1 MDNKQTLLEIMP
13 KYSDQ
18 LKHEKEMA
26 ELGKHRTNKRRVSHV
41 EREEESVTSYGK
53 VMVANTIRPLANAIA
68 EYIQETSKKTIGKP
82 PIAFVKICE
91 VSPEILA
98 LITGKHIINTITQ
111 YKPLT
116 ATCISLGGKIETEIA
131 LKNFKFLN
139 PELYEAVK
147 QDLDK
152 RSWNY
157 TYKRRKLRE
166 SAKRGIVRWEEWT
179 TPEKLHVGLK
189 LIELLIISTG
199 LIEIGME
206 TINHKKAKIIKQTL
220 KTREWIKNRNSFN
233 ELLNPEY
240 LPTVLQ
246 PKMWSSVVGGGYWT
260 KELPELDLVKQ
271 KNKQFKRELENFD
284 MPEVYSAIN
293 IMQSTPF
300 KVNKFVLNVMQK
312 AWDNGDSI
320 GGMPPNRNL
329 DIPNKPHDIETNK
342 DSRKDWKRRAV
353 IAHTENARM
362 FSKRLLYA
370 KIIWLAQKFKDYAT
384 LYYPLQFDFR
394 GRAYCVPAFLNYQSI
409 GGAKALLVFANGKE
423 ITPENRGE
431 FWLAVHGANM
441 YGNDKVS
448 LEERVKWVND
458 NEQWIINC
466 AQDPFRHRE
475 WEDASNSFQFLAWC
489 DEWRRYQSKGINEK
503 FISHLPVN
511 VDGSCNG
518 LQLYSLMLRDSV
530 AGKLVNLLPSD
541 TPQDI
546 YQLVADA
553 VNEKL
558 RVHASEDRPYAQQW
572 LNYGV
577 KRSTTKRSI
586 MTICYG
592 STRYSCTDFVIEDLT
607 KRQDKGEKHPFV
619 DDLFRPASY
628 LASVIW
634 DSIGDNLKSAR
645 VGMKY
650 LQDIAKIVSKEQLPI
665 HWVTPVGFPVY
676 QSYPEMKSK
685 RVKAMLMG
693 EVIKPRINA
702 ETDKTDKLRMSNGVA
717 PNVVHSV
724 DSAGMIK
731 TVNVAYKNGVKN
743 FCNVHDSFG
752 TTAGDVEM
760 LNKSLREA
768 FIDMF
773 SNHDVLAKFRED
785 VERQLPDKLKAKLPE
800 VPSQGDLDI
809 NKLRESKFFF
819 A

>member
-1 MDNKQTLLEIMP
+1 
-13 KYSDQ
+13 
-18 LKHEKEMA
+18 
-26 ELGKHRTNKRRVSHV
+26 
-41 EREEESVTSYGK
+41 
-53 VMVANTIRPLANAIA
+53 
-68 EYIQETSKKTIGKP
+68 
-82 PIAFVKICE
+82 
-91 VSPEILA
+91 
-98 LITGKHIINTITQ
+98 
-111 YKPLT
+111 
-116 ATCISLGGKIETEIA
+116 
-131 LKNFKFLN
+131 
-139 PELYEAVK
+139 
-147 QDLDK
+147 
-152 RSWNY
+152 
-157 TYKRRKLRE
+157 
-166 SAKRGIVRWEEWT
+166 
-179 TPEKLHVGLK
+179 
-189 LIELLIISTG
+189 
-199 LIEIGME
+199 
-206 TINHKKAKIIKQTL
+206 
-220 KTREWIKNRNSFN
+220 
-233 ELLNPEY
+233 
-240 LPTVLQ
+240 
-246 PKMWSSVVGGGYWT
+246 
-260 KELPELDLVKQ
+260 
-271 KNKQFKRELENFD
+271 
-284 MPEVYSAIN
+284 
-293 IMQSTPF
+293 
-300 KVNKFVLNVMQK
+300 
-312 AWDNGDSI
+312 
-320 GGMPPNRNL
+320 
-329 DIPNKPHDIETNK
+329 
-342 DSRKDWKRRAV
+342 
-353 IAHTENARM
+353 M

-384 LYYPLQFDFR
+384 LFYPLQFDFR

-409 GGAKALLVFANGKE
+409 GGAKALLLFSNGKE

-441 YGNDKVS
+441 YGNDKIS
-448 LEERVKWVND
+448 LEDRVKWVND
-458 NEQWIINC
+458 NEQWIVNC

-475 WEDASNSFQFLAWC
+475 WEDASNAFQFLAWC
-489 DEWRRYQSKGINEK
+489 DEWRRYQARGINEK

-546 YQLVADA
+546 YQLVANA

-558 RVHASEDRPYAQQW
+558 KVHASEDRPYAQQW
-572 LNYGV
+572 LDYGV

-607 KRQDKGEKHPFV
+607 KRQDKGEHHPFV
-619 DDLFRPASY
+619 NDLFRPASY

-650 LQDIAKIVSKEQLPI
+650 LQEIAKIVSKEQLPI

-731 TVNVAYKNGVKN
+731 TVNIAHKNGIRN

-760 LNKSLREA
+760 LNKSIREA

-773 SNHDVLAKFRED
+773 SNHDILEKFRQD
-785 VERQLPDKLKAKLPE
+785 VEKQLPDKLKAKLPE
-800 VPSQGDLDI
+800 VPSKGDLDI

>member
-1 MDNKQTLLEIMP
+1 MQT
-13 KYSDQ
+13 
-18 LKHEKEMA
+18 
-26 ELGKHRTNKRRVSHV
+26 
-41 EREEESVTSYGK
+41 
-53 VMVANTIRPLANAIA
+53 
-68 EYIQETSKKTIGKP
+68 
-82 PIAFVKICE
+82 
-91 VSPEILA
+91 
-98 LITGKHIINTITQ
+98 
-111 YKPLT
+111 
-116 ATCISLGGKIETEIA
+116 
-131 LKNFKFLN
+131 
-139 PELYEAVK
+139 
-147 QDLDK
+147 
-152 RSWNY
+152 
-157 TYKRRKLRE
+157 
-166 SAKRGIVRWEEWT
+166 
-179 TPEKLHVGLK
+179 
-189 LIELLIISTG
+189 
-199 LIEIGME
+199 
-206 TINHKKAKIIKQTL
+206 
-220 KTREWIKNRNSFN
+220 
-233 ELLNPEY
+233 
-240 LPTVLQ
+240 
-246 PKMWSSVVGGGYWT
+246 
-260 KELPELDLVKQ
+260 
-271 KNKQFKRELENFD
+271 
-284 MPEVYSAIN
+284 
-293 IMQSTPF
+293 
-300 KVNKFVLNVMQK
+300 
-312 AWDNGDSI
+312 AWDNGDAI

-342 DSRKDWKRRAV
+342 VSRKKWKKKAV

-384 LYYPLQFDFR
+384 LFYPLQFDFR

-409 GGAKALLVFANGKE
+409 GGAKAMLLFSNGKE
-423 ITPENRGE
+423 ITSENRGE
-431 FWLAVHGANM
+431 FWLAIHGANM
-441 YGNDKVS
+441 YGEDKIS
-448 LEERVKWVND
+448 LDDRVKWVND
-458 NEQWIINC
+458 NEQWIVNC
-466 AQDPFRHRE
+466 AQDPFRNRE
-475 WEDASNSFQFLAWC
+475 WEDASNAFQFLAFC
-489 DEWRRYQSKGINEK
+489 EEWRCYQSRGINEK

-530 AGKLVNLLPSD
+530 AGKLVNLLPTD

-553 VNEKL
+553 VNKKL
-558 RVHASEDRPYAQQW
+558 KKHVAEGNPYAQAW
-572 LNYGV
+572 LKYGI

-607 KRQDKGEKHPFV
+607 KRQDKGEHHPLV

-645 VGMKY
+645 VGMKF
-650 LQDIAKIVSKEQLPI
+650 LQEIAKIVSREQLPI

-693 EVIKPRINA
+693 QVIKPRINA

-731 TVNVAYKNGVKN
+731 TVNIAYKNGIKN

-760 LNKSLREA
+760 LNKSIREA
-768 FIDMF
+768 VIDMF
-773 SNHDVLAKFRED
+773 SKHDILNEFRED
-785 VERQLPDKLKAKLPE
+785 VIRQLPDKLKNKLPE
-800 VPSQGDLDI
+800 IPSKGDLDI

>member
-1 MDNKQTLLEIMP
+1 MDSNDTLLIKMP

-26 ELGKHRTNKRRVSHV
+26 ELGKHRTNKRRTSHV

-68 EYIQETSKKTIGKP
+68 EFILETSNKTIGKP
-82 PIAFVKICE
+82 PIAFVKMCE

-116 ATCISLGGKIETEIA
+116 ATCISLGGKVETEIA

-139 PELYEAVK
+139 PELYDAVK
-147 QDLDK
+147 KDLDK

-157 TYKRRKLRE
+157 VYKRRKLRE
-166 SAKRGIVRWEEWT
+166 SAKRGVVKWEEWT

-189 LIELLIISTG
+189 LIEMLIVSTG

-206 TINHKKAKIIKQTL
+206 TINHKKAKIIKQTH

-246 PKMWSSVVGGGYWT
+246 PKMWSSVTGGAYWT

-271 KNKQFKRELENFD
+271 KNKHFKRELENFD

-293 IMQSTPF
+293 TMQNTPF
-300 KVNKFVLNVMQK
+300 KINRFILKVMQT
-312 AWDNGDSI
+312 AWDNGDAI

-329 DIPNKPHDIETNK
+329 DIPNKPHDIETNRE
-342 DSRKDWKRRAV
+342 SRKEWKKRAV

-384 LYYPLQFDFR
+384 LFYPLQFDFR

-409 GGAKALLVFANGKE
+409 GGAKAMLLFSNGKE

-441 YGNDKVS
+441 YGEDKIS
-448 LEERVKWVND
+448 LDDRVKWVND
-458 NEQWIINC
+458 NEQWIVNC

-475 WEDASNSFQFLAWC
+475 WEDASNAFQFLAFC
-489 DEWRRYQSKGINEK
+489 EEWRCYQSRGINEK

-530 AGKLVNLLPSD
+530 AGKLVNLLPTD

-553 VNEKL
+553 VNKKL
-558 RVHASEDRPYAQQW
+558 KEHVAEGKPYAHAW
-572 LNYGV
+572 LKYGI

-607 KRQDKGEKHPFV
+607 KRQDKGEYHPFV

-645 VGMKY
+645 VGMKF
-650 LQDIAKIVSKEQLPI
+650 LQEIAKIVSREQLPI

-693 EVIKPRINA
+693 QVIKPRINA

-731 TVNVAYKNGVKN
+731 TVNIAYKNGIKN

-760 LNKSLREA
+760 LNKSIREA

-773 SNHDVLAKFRED
+773 SKHDILNEFRED
-785 VERQLPDKLKAKLPE
+785 VIRQLPDKLKDKLPE
-800 VPSQGDLDI
+800 IPSKGDLDI

>member
-1 MDNKQTLLEIMP
+1 MDSNDTLLIKMP

-26 ELGKHRTNKRRVSHV
+26 ELGKHRTNKRRTSHV

-68 EYIQETSKKTIGKP
+68 EFILETSNKTIGKP
-82 PIAFVKICE
+82 PIAFVKMCE

-116 ATCISLGGKIETEIA
+116 ATCISLGGKVETEIA

-139 PELYEAVK
+139 PELYDAVK
-147 QDLDK
+147 KDLDK

-157 TYKRRKLRE
+157 VYKRRKLRE
-166 SAKRGIVRWEEWT
+166 SAKRGVVKWEEWT

-189 LIELLIISTG
+189 LIEMLIVSTG

-206 TINHKKAKIIKQTL
+206 TINHKKAKIIKQTH

-246 PKMWSSVVGGGYWT
+246 PKMWSSVTGGAYWT

-271 KNKQFKRELENFD
+271 KNKHFKRELENFD

-293 IMQSTPF
+293 TMQNTPF
-300 KVNKFVLNVMQK
+300 KINRFILKVMQT
-312 AWDNGDSI
+312 AWDNGDAI

-329 DIPNKPHDIETNK
+329 DIPNKPHDIETNRV
-342 DSRKDWKRRAV
+342 SRKEWKKRAV

-384 LYYPLQFDFR
+384 LFYPLQFDFR

-409 GGAKALLVFANGKE
+409 GGAKAMLLFSNGKE

-441 YGNDKVS
+441 YGEDKIS
-448 LEERVKWVND
+448 LDDRVKWVND
-458 NEQWIINC
+458 NEQWIVNC
-466 AQDPFRHRE
+466 AQDPFRNRE
-475 WEDASNSFQFLAWC
+475 WEDASNAFQFLAFC
-489 DEWRRYQSKGINEK
+489 EEWRRYQSRGINEK

-530 AGKLVNLLPSD
+530 AGKLVNLLPTD

-553 VNEKL
+553 VNKKL
-558 RVHASEDRPYAQQW
+558 KEHVAEGKPYAHAW
-572 LNYGV
+572 LKYGI

-607 KRQDKGEKHPFV
+607 KRQDKGEYHPFV

-645 VGMKY
+645 VGMKF
-650 LQDIAKIVSKEQLPI
+650 LQEIAKIVSREQLPI

-693 EVIKPRINA
+693 QVIKPRINA

-731 TVNVAYKNGVKN
+731 TVNIAYKNGIKN

-760 LNKSLREA
+760 LNKSIREA

-773 SNHDVLAKFRED
+773 SKHDILNEFRED
-785 VERQLPDKLKAKLPE
+785 VIRQLPDKLKDKLPE
-800 VPSQGDLDI
+800 IPSKGDLDI